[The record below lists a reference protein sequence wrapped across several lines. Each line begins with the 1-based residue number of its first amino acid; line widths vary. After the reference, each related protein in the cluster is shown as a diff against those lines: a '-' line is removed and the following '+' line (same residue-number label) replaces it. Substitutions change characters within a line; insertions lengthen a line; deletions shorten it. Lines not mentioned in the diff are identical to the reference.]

1 MASLNVFFLC
11 FKAWRMEEGDAGVGG
26 GAVEEG
32 AEAEDV
38 VVGLCP
44 TTYPHSATPPI
55 QLIIPFFWSSS
66 SNESQLS

>member
-1 MASLNVFFLC
+1 
-11 FKAWRMEEGDAGVGG
+11 MEEGDAGVGG

-44 TTYPHSATPPI
+44 TTYPHSATPPNWPV
-55 QLIIPFFWSSS
+55 LRPSSS
-66 SNESQLS
+66 FHFFGLVTRMSLKYAS